1 MIFNILIQFITNLI
15 NAAVCSRPSTLHIP
29 GWLMVAVLVY
39 LQNPLKQLSTIYFS
53 MVFGLTD
60 TSVNFHFFNLT
71 LCLKFTLL
79 EVSSLHY
86 MTQSSYFFVPLSWN
100 ARFPIFTFS
109 QLFAVLFNK
118 CLKSYSKYI
127 PPLASHGYY
136 GSASNHLK
144 KDLLISI
151 IIANNSFNCIQWLI
165 DGVNCTSYLFLKKW
179 WIQFCNT
186 IKFLK

>member
-1 MIFNILIQFITNLI
+1 
-15 NAAVCSRPSTLHIP
+15 
-29 GWLMVAVLVY
+29 
-39 LQNPLKQLSTIYFS
+39 

-100 ARFPIFTFS
+100 ARFPTFTFS

-118 CLKSYSKYI
+118 CTKSYNKYI
-127 PPLASHGYY
+127 PSLASRGYC
-136 GSASNHLK
+136 GSTSNNLK

-151 IIANNSFNCIQWLI
+151 IIANNSLI
-165 DGVNCTSYLFLKKW
+165 LITSDWWSQLYVLFVLKEMVNSILQGAKHLK
-179 WIQFCNT
+179 
-186 IKFLK
+186 